1 MIKKELLDI
10 WKSAKSRLIAVA
22 FLLIV
27 GVDFAEK
34 VYWQYQD
41 FWEHPEAY
49 PEGLTGIY
57 HPSMAGFLSGG
68 GGLDHN
74 CQYLLEWLLPIWCL
88 LFCADS
94 FIREKRC
101 GYLSVMDTRI
111 SRKKFF
117 WGKNLSAFFS
127 GFMLMFISLFFNYIL
142 CMVAFPGNDFRNL
155 ETYVGTEGMPEWFNI
170 SLTYPVVVYFL
181 YILSSSLIT
190 GLLCCMCT
198 SLSMALPSYPLVYA
212 ISFMVWYPQ
221 ISNDYSI
228 LNAMQPFLGIR
239 EEMRIVG
246 IVIFLIPVILAM
258 IAGYI
263 RRVKCDTL

>member
-74 CQYLLEWLLPIWCL
+74 CQYLLGKRQILKRSYTELP
-88 LFCADS
+88 
-94 FIREKRC
+94 
-101 GYLSVMDTRI
+101 
-111 SRKKFF
+111 
-117 WGKNLSAFFS
+117 
-127 GFMLMFISLFFNYIL
+127 
-142 CMVAFPGNDFRNL
+142 
-155 ETYVGTEGMPEWFNI
+155 
-170 SLTYPVVVYFL
+170 
-181 YILSSSLIT
+181 
-190 GLLCCMCT
+190 
-198 SLSMALPSYPLVYA
+198 
-212 ISFMVWYPQ
+212 
-221 ISNDYSI
+221 
-228 LNAMQPFLGIR
+228 QPFASWSNSL
-239 EEMRIVG
+239 
-246 IVIFLIPVILAM
+246 
-258 IAGYI
+258 
-263 RRVKCDTL
+263 